1 MEQACWFRKIA
12 VSLAWQPTSYKIRR
26 VIHPSKEAVNSLTTR
41 LDSVYEAAV
50 VVVCPL
56 FDPLIY

>member
-1 MEQACWFRKIA
+1 M
-12 VSLAWQPTSYKIRR
+12 SLAWQPTSYKIRR

-41 LDSVYEAAV
+41 LDSVCEAAV